1 MSTTIASATATCTI
15 PEGTP
20 TPQDVAVAIHDFIVN
35 HEDVDLPIELED
47 YDSDEFV
54 HELVPYLSVESSYPF
69 TRLTIS
75 YDTEDDRAYSSD
87 VFDFLVDHFKT
98 LQTSEVMEVRWNVYD
113 SREGSS
119 SGTNYYRKDGKTIDV
134 IADSAALNAIAELL
148 SGEEWDSE
156 TMSKVAEIVR
166 GTGREIKDVEE

>member
-54 HELVPYLSVESSYPF
+54 HELVPYLSVENG
-69 TRLTIS
+69 TELTIS

-134 IADSAALNAIAELL
+134 IADSAALNKIAELL
-148 SGEEWDSE
+148 SGKEWDVDTLIRISE
-156 TMSKVAEIVR
+156 LVQK
-166 GTGREIKDVEE
+166 TGREIKGVEE